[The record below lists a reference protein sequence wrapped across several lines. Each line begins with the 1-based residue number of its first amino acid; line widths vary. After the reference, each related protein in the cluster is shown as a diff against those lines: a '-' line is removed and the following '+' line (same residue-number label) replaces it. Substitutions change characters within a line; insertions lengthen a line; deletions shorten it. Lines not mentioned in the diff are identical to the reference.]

1 MVGSNVSFCV
11 DGVQVHLF
19 VRSRRWFE
27 GSENY
32 WVSSFQT
39 SGYLNSQL
47 LQWLIPDQWVF
58 ELSVVAMVNSRGW
71 LEPNVFE
78 ISFQI
83 RRLRYFWDFDF
94 GLKVEDD

>member
-32 WVSSFQT
+32 WVS
-39 SGYLNSQL
+39 
-47 LQWLIPDQWVF
+47 
-58 ELSVVAMVNSRGW
+58 RGW